1 MLIYAASALL
11 ASKPRIRMISLSMK
25 PWEGYDI
32 RIGYVFFT
40 WQNYPFLEVWPSHDV
55 SISFR
60 SLYLALISLRWWQW
74 YSSDK
79 FWFAP
84 GGIIC
89 GWFWSRICRFW
100 SMSEW
105 PQSKWCRFAP
115 SSSFIPRVNCCAQ
128 VPKLKDVRF
137 SRRFFSI
144 SQDVSEFCQMRVSE
158 NMATRTRAFPIDS
171 NYITL

>member
-11 ASKPRIRMISLSMK
+11 ASKPRIRIISSIK
-25 PWEGYDI
+25 PWGYDI
-32 RIGYVFFT
+32 RISYDFFT
-40 WQNYPFLEVWPSHDV
+40 WQNYPFLEVWPSHD

-89 GWFWSRICRFW
+89 GWFRSRLCRSW
-100 SMSEW
+100 SMSEYVW
-105 PQSKWCRFAP
+105 VAP
-115 SSSFIPRVNCCAQ
+115 IEVVSFCTFFQFHSTCELRRAGSEIERREILKTFFFDISGCFRNL
-128 VPKLKDVRF
+128 PKHGYPKPGL
-137 SRRFFSI
+137 
-144 SQDVSEFCQMRVSE
+144 
-158 NMATRTRAFPIDS
+158 FPLIVT
-171 NYITL
+171 I